1 MPANN
6 KPSRRPAKRKADP
19 GPDGAERGRK
29 RAQNR
34 ISQQCLREKNL
45 AYVRSLE
52 ETVSLL
58 QQAVASGD
66 QGSRYANLLEIHLKL
81 MEENRRL
88 QDALL
93 RLRKKL
99 LSLSNAASA
108 AAGKLPWHYTYDE
121 VFDTLLGGSQDTA
134 TPPVDKRGHRDSS
147 GSPLAE
153 VEPLGHQSPNT
164 EPDTGSVTAQAQR
177 AADPGVSN
185 LQLLQNDPLESY
197 SDFLNVCTSTWPV
210 NEHDE
215 AELTM
220 PLPTWMLSQDHIVIT
235 SITLFGSKLLDACDK
250 YIKRKS
256 TSTLPNQVDEW
267 SQKLVRVAI
276 DFGTRCMGL
285 GSYVY
290 GVNGARYMEK
300 VLSWRLGLEPKDK
313 VPAPFHPTP
322 LQSRQP
328 THFWGLDLFNWPELR
343 DQLVLDHES
352 VDLDTLTKDLVLN
365 SVVEQ
370 PQRGVAVNVLDIF
383 ENQILRRDKSGC
395 AQSGNCR
402 NYLTDASWVLFEVGP
417 KMQSVYGSVADPVEE
432 AIIAELDRRMLTEEA
447 TPRGYSKSSLPSPES
462 YPGTDVAHFLGIDNF
477 VGWKISQEF
486 ASKYP
491 FLDCSTAISDYQLAP
506 SEDFF
511 YW

>member
-1 MPANN
+1 MPPNN

-19 GPDGAERGRK
+19 GSDGAERGRK

-45 AYVRSLE
+45 AHVRSLE
-52 ETVSLL
+52 ETVALL

-66 QGSRYANLLEIHLKL
+66 QGSRYANLLETHLKL

-108 AAGKLPWHYTYDE
+108 AADDE
-121 VFDTLLGGSQDTA
+121 VFDTVLGGSQDTA
-134 TPPVDKRGHRDSS
+134 TPPADERGHGDSP

-164 EPDTGSVTAQAQR
+164 EPDTGSTTAQTQR
-177 AADPGVSN
+177 AADPGASK
-185 LQLLQNDPLESY
+185 LQLLRNDPLESY
-197 SDFLNVCTSTWPV
+197 SDFLNVCTSTWPL

-215 AELTM
+215 AGLTM
-220 PLPTWMLSQDHIVIT
+220 PLPTWMLSHDHIVIT

-267 SQKLVRVAI
+267 NQKLVRVAI
-276 DFGTRCMGL
+276 EFGTRCMGL

-313 VPAPFHPTP
+313 VPAPFRPTP
-322 LQSRQP
+322 LQSREP

-343 DQLVLDHES
+343 DQLVLDHEL

-383 ENQILRRDKSGC
+383 ENQILRRDKSGY
-395 AQSGNCR
+395 AQSGTGR
-402 NYLTDASWVLFEVGP
+402 NYLTDASWVLFEVDP
-417 KMQSVYGSVADPVEE
+417 EIQSLYGSMADPVEE
-432 AIIAELDRRMLTEEA
+432 AIIAELDQRMLNEEA
-447 TPRGYSKSSLPSPES
+447 TPRSCSKGSLPSPES

-477 VGWKISQEF
+477 LGWKISQEF

-506 SEDFF
+506 SEGFF

>member
-1 MPANN
+1 MPPNN
-6 KPSRRPAKRKADP
+6 KPSRRAGKRKADS

-34 ISQQCLREKNL
+34 ISQQCLREKNI
-45 AYVRSLE
+45 AHVRSLE
-52 ETVSLL
+52 ETVALL

-66 QGSRYANLLEIHLKL
+66 QGSRYATLLETHLKL

-108 AAGKLPWHYTYDE
+108 AAGKLPPHYLYDE
-121 VFDTLLGGSQDTA
+121 VFDTVLGGSQDTA
-134 TPPVDKRGHRDSS
+134 TPPADERGHRDSS
-147 GSPLAE
+147 VSPLAE
-153 VEPLGHQSPNT
+153 VEPLAHQSPNT
-164 EPDTGSVTAQAQR
+164 ELDTGSVTTQAQR
-177 AADPGVSN
+177 AADPGISN
-185 LQLLQNDPLESY
+185 LQLLHDPLESY
-197 SDFLNVCTSTWPV
+197 SDFLNVCTSTWPA
-210 NEHDE
+210 NGHDE
-215 AELTM
+215 AGLTM
-220 PLPTWMLSQDHIVIT
+220 PLPTWMFSQNQIVVT
-235 SITLFGSKLLDACDK
+235 SITVLGSKLLDACDK

-256 TSTLPNQVDEW
+256 TSTLPNQDDEW
-267 SQKLVRVAI
+267 NQKLVRVAI

-285 GSYVY
+285 ESYVY

-313 VPAPFHPTP
+313 VPAPFRPTP

-395 AQSGNCR
+395 TQSGTCR
-402 NYLTDASWVLFEVGP
+402 NYLTDASWILFEVGP
-417 KMQSVYGSVADPVEE
+417 EMQNLYGPVADPVEE
-432 AIIAELDRRMLTEEA
+432 AIIAELDRRMLAEEPI
-447 TPRGYSKSSLPSPES
+447 PRGCSKGSPLSPES

-477 VGWKISQEF
+477 LGWKISQEF
-486 ASKYP
+486 AQKYP
-491 FLDCSTAISDYQLAP
+491 FLDCSTAMSDYQLAP
-506 SEDFF
+506 STDFF
-511 YW
+511 CW

>member
-1 MPANN
+1 MPSSN
-6 KPSRRPAKRKADP
+6 KPSRRPGKRKADP
-19 GPDGAERGRK
+19 ALDGAERGRK

-45 AYVRSLE
+45 AHVRSLE
-52 ETVSLL
+52 ETVALL
-58 QQAVASGD
+58 QQAVATGD
-66 QGSRYANLLEIHLKL
+66 QGSRYATLLETHLKL

-99 LSLSNAASA
+99 LSLSNAASTA
-108 AAGKLPWHYTYDE
+108 ADDE

-134 TPPVDKRGHRDSS
+134 TPPADERGRRDSS
-147 GSPLAE
+147 SSPLAE
-153 VEPLGHQSPNT
+153 VEPLAHQSP
-164 EPDTGSVTAQAQR
+164 EPDTGSTTAQTQR
-177 AADPGVSN
+177 VVDPCIPN

-215 AELTM
+215 AGLAM
-220 PLPTWMLSQDHIVIT
+220 PLPTWMFSQDQIVIT

-256 TSTLPNQVDEW
+256 ASTLPSQLDEW
-267 SQKLVRVAI
+267 NQKLVRVAI

-285 GSYVY
+285 GPYVY
-290 GVNGARYMEK
+290 GV
-300 VLSWRLGLEPKDK
+300 
-313 VPAPFHPTP
+313 
-322 LQSRQP
+322 P

-343 DQLVLDHES
+343 DQLVLDHDS
-352 VDLDTLTKDLVLN
+352 VDLDALTKDLVLN
-365 SVVEQ
+365 SVIEQ

-395 AQSGNCR
+395 AQGSTCR

-417 KMQSVYGSVADPVEE
+417 EMQNVYGPVADPVEE
-432 AIIAELDRRMLTEEA
+432 AIIAELDRRMLTEEPI
-447 TPRGYSKSSLPSPES
+447 PRSCSKGSPSSPES

-477 VGWKISQEF
+477 LGWKISQEF
-486 ASKYP
+486 AQKYP
-491 FLDCSTAISDYQLAP
+491 FLDCSTGWVYVVL
-506 SEDFF
+506 E
-511 YW
+511 

>member
-1 MPANN
+1 MPPNN
-6 KPSRRPAKRKADP
+6 KPSRRPGKRKADS

-34 ISQQCLREKNL
+34 ISQQCLREKNI
-45 AYVRSLE
+45 AHVRSLE
-52 ETVSLL
+52 ETVALL

-66 QGSRYANLLEIHLKL
+66 QGSRYATLLETHLKL

-108 AAGKLPWHYTYDE
+108 AADDE
-121 VFDTLLGGSQDTA
+121 VFDTVLGGSQDTA
-134 TPPVDKRGHRDSS
+134 TPPADERGHRDSS
-147 GSPLAE
+147 VSPLAE
-153 VEPLGHQSPNT
+153 VEPLAHQSPNT
-164 EPDTGSVTAQAQR
+164 ELDTGSVTTQAQR
-177 AADPGVSN
+177 AADPGISN
-185 LQLLQNDPLESY
+185 LQLLHDPLESY
-197 SDFLNVCTSTWPV
+197 SDFLN
-210 NEHDE
+210 N
-215 AELTM
+215 
-220 PLPTWMLSQDHIVIT
+220 
-235 SITLFGSKLLDACDK
+235 
-250 YIKRKS
+250 
-256 TSTLPNQVDEW
+256 
-267 SQKLVRVAI
+267 QKLVRVAI

-285 GSYVY
+285 ESYVY

-313 VPAPFHPTP
+313 VPAPFRPTP

-395 AQSGNCR
+395 TQSGTCR
-402 NYLTDASWVLFEVGP
+402 NYLTDASWILFEVGP
-417 KMQSVYGSVADPVEE
+417 EMQNLYGPVADPVEE
-432 AIIAELDRRMLTEEA
+432 AIIAELDRRMLAEEPI
-447 TPRGYSKSSLPSPES
+447 PRGCSKGSPLSPES

-477 VGWKISQEF
+477 LGWKISQEF
-486 ASKYP
+486 AQKYP
-491 FLDCSTAISDYQLAP
+491 FLDCSTAMSDYQLAP
-506 SEDFF
+506 STDFF
-511 YW
+511 CW